1 MGSELSAYDAVEETR
16 SRLGSPH
23 RATLRYSPFPGQDAT
38 MAKQPDEATET
49 TVAHAGDS
57 SRGVSTGPLPE
68 SGDTTLHLRAGPPET
83 VLPDAPD
90 EARGALAQALAA
102 PAEGAREAIATI
114 AAAYPSYLEAWAR
127 LATVARDPV
136 EAYAYAR
143 VGYHRGLDALRAAG
157 WRGSGYVRWANPS
170 NRGFLMSLEAL
181 AWAAADLGEEA
192 EADRCRVFL
201 RQLDPEWQ
209 RRKGG

>member
-1 MGSELSAYDAVEETR
+1 
-16 SRLGSPH
+16 
-23 RATLRYSPFPGQDAT
+23 
-38 MAKQPDEATET
+38 MANQPDEANPDEANREAAT
-49 TVAHAGDS
+49 AHPRES
-57 SRGVSTGPLPE
+57 SGGVSTGPLSE
-68 SGDTTLHLRAGPPET
+68 SGDTALHLRAGPPET
-83 VLPDAPD
+83 VLPDAPA
-90 EARGALAQALAA
+90 EARAALAEALAA
-102 PAEGAREAIATI
+102 PAEGAREAIATV
-114 AAAYPSYLEAWAR
+114 AAAHPGYLDAWAR

-143 VGYHRGLDALRAAG
+143 VGYHRGLDVLRAAG

-181 AWAAADLGEEA
+181 ARAAADIGEEA